1 MASIRLGGGEA
12 KDKSALRRRARYR
25 NHLHRSFDIRRGRVI
40 LRAMAE
46 VDRKSSSIGNAELAQ
61 RFVQFV
67 MVQVQNIY
75 YVLGRIPS
83 PDGRP
88 MQANLEAGKILIDQL
103 EMIQVKTE
111 GNLSAQ
117 EASILEDAL
126 KNVRLAFV
134 ETSGGTPASMMPK
147 SNLPEFPL
155 DEELPEGEPP
165 APPKTADKPK
175 AATPPPVAAAKPEE
189 TENKKKFTK
198 TYG

>member
-1 MASIRLGGGEA
+1 
-12 KDKSALRRRARYR
+12 
-25 NHLHRSFDIRRGRVI
+25 
-40 LRAMAE
+40 MAE
-46 VDRKSSSIGNAELAQ
+46 VDRKSSPIGNAELAQ

-88 MQANLEAGKILIDQL
+88 MQANLEAAKILIDQL
-103 EMIQVKTE
+103 EMIQAKTE

-117 EASILEDAL
+117 ESSILEDAL

-147 SNLPEFPL
+147 SSMPEFPL
-155 DEELPEGEPP
+155 EDEESLADEPV
-165 APPKTADKPK
+165 PPKAPEKPK
-175 AATPPPVAAAKPEE
+175 AATPPPVAAPKPEE
-189 TENKKKFTK
+189 TESKKKFSK

>member
-1 MASIRLGGGEA
+1 
-12 KDKSALRRRARYR
+12 
-25 NHLHRSFDIRRGRVI
+25 
-40 LRAMAE
+40 MAE
-46 VDRKSSSIGNAELAQ
+46 VDKKTSSIGNAELAQ

-67 MVQVQNIY
+67 MVQVQNIF

-88 MQANLEAGKILIDQL
+88 IPPNLETAKIFIDQL
-103 EMIQVKTE
+103 EMIQEKTR

-117 EASILEDAL
+117 ESSILEDAL

-134 ETSGGTPASMMPK
+134 EVSGGTPASMMPK

-155 DEELPEGEPP
+155 EDDDALLSGEAP
-165 APPKTADKPK
+165 AAIPTEKPK
-175 AATPPPVAAAKPEE
+175 AAAPAPVPAKPAEE
-189 TENKKKFTK
+189 ENKKKFTK

>member
-1 MASIRLGGGEA
+1 MAELE
-12 KDKSALRRRARYR
+12 KQKSA
-25 NHLHRSFDIRRGRVI
+25 
-40 LRAMAE
+40 
-46 VDRKSSSIGNAELAQ
+46 IGNAELAQ

-67 MVQVQNIY
+67 MMQVQNIF

-88 MQANLEAGKILIDQL
+88 IPPNLEAGKLLIDQL
-103 EMIQVKTE
+103 EMIQEKTR

-117 EASILEDAL
+117 ESSILDDAL

-134 ETSGGTPASMMPK
+134 EVSGGTPASMMPK

-155 DEELPEGEPP
+155 DEEERDPVEP
-165 APPKTADKPK
+165 APRPAEKPK
-175 AATPPPVAAAKPEE
+175 PGTTPAAAKPAEE
-189 TENKKKFTK
+189 QENKKKFTK

>member
-1 MASIRLGGGEA
+1 
-12 KDKSALRRRARYR
+12 
-25 NHLHRSFDIRRGRVI
+25 
-40 LRAMAE
+40 MAE
-46 VDRKSSSIGNAELAQ
+46 LDRKGSSIGNAELAQ

-88 MQANLEAGKILIDQL
+88 MQPNLEAGKILIDQL
-103 EMIQVKTE
+103 EMIEAKTG

-117 EASILEDAL
+117 EAAILDDAL

-134 ETSGGTPASMMPK
+134 EVSGGTPASMMPK

-155 DEELPEGEPP
+155 EDEEPLADEP
-165 APPKTADKPK
+165 APRAPEKPK
-175 AATPPPVAAAKPEE
+175 AATPPPVSAPKPED
-189 TENKKKFTK
+189 TENKKKFSK